1 MITCWIRLIT
11 KLIILYY
18 SAFSTILMTISYI
31 LYASANAI
39 GQIAGAQILYSV
51 GATGLSVCII

>member
-1 MITCWIRLIT
+1 
-11 KLIILYY
+11 
-18 SAFSTILMTISYI
+18 MTISYV

-51 GATGLSVCII
+51 GATGLSVCIILMHPYGFYILIALSTICR